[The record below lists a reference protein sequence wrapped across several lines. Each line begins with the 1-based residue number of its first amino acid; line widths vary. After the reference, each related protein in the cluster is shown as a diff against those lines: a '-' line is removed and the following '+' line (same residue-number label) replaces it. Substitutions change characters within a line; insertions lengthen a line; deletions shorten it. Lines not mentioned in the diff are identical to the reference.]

1 MQINKEITTQ
11 LNRNTTKLSKTIRL
25 GRKTKKTILN
35 TITYIL
41 LITFSIYSLFPI
53 VWAFLTAIKPKDEV
67 MSSTPKLFTSSPTLE
82 NFRSVIF
89 ETQFPTYFLN
99 SVIVSFGSVLLSIAI
114 GVLAAYTLSRLNKAP
129 GVKMLGL
136 GMLFAQMVPVVLLM
150 IPLYR
155 IMMNMSLL
163 DSYLGLIISYTVF
176 AVPIITWMLKG
187 FFDTIPIEIEESA
200 MLDGCNKFILI
211 VRIMIPLSVPA
222 IVSAGI
228 YALVH
233 AWSEFV
239 LTFTFVSDD
248 TMRTLSTGVFNFMGL
263 WIVDWGRLMAA
274 AVLIV
279 VPIAIVF
286 TFIQKYLVSGLTAGS
301 TKG

>member
-1 MQINKEITTQ
+1 M
-11 LNRNTTKLSKTIRL
+11 KLT
-25 GRKTKKTILN
+25 RKTKRKLLN
-35 TITYIL
+35 VVTYFF
-41 LITFSIYSLFPI
+41 LIIASIYSLFPI
-53 VWAFLTAIKPKDEV
+53 LWAFLTAIKPADEV
-67 MSSTPKLFTSSPTLE
+67 RSANPSLLTSNPTFE
-82 NFRSVIF
+82 NFRSVLF
-89 ETQFPTYFLN
+89 ETQFPRYFLN
-99 SVIVSFGSVLLSIAI
+99 SVIVSFGSVLLSIFI
-114 GVLAAYTLSRLNKAP
+114 GVLAAYALSRLSKAP
-129 GVKMLGL
+129 GVKALGV
-136 GMLFAQMVPVVLLM
+136 GMLLAQMVPVVLLM

-155 IMMNMSLL
+155 IMMNMGLL

-187 FFDTIPIEIEESA
+187 FFDTIPVEIEESA
-200 MLDGCNKFILI
+200 MLDGCSKFYLVI
-211 VRIMIPLSVPA
+211 RIMLPLSVPA

-248 TMRTLSTGVFNFMGL
+248 SMRTLSTGVFNFMGL

-274 AVLIV
+274 AILIII
-279 VPIAIVF
+279 PIAIVF

>member
-1 MQINKEITTQ
+1 MHLSRKNKKRI
-11 LNRNTTKLSKTIRL
+11 LSIV
-25 GRKTKKTILN
+25 
-35 TITYIL
+35 TYFFL
-41 LITFSIYSLFPI
+41 LIASIYSLFPI
-53 VWAFLTAIKPKDEV
+53 FWAFLTAIKPADEV
-67 MSSTPKLFTSSPTLE
+67 RSSTPTLFTANPTFE
-82 NFRSVIF
+82 NFRSVLF
-89 ETQFPTYFLN
+89 ETQFPRYFLN
-99 SVIVSFGSVLLSIAI
+99 SVIVSVGSVLLSIFI
-114 GVLAAYTLSRLNKAP
+114 GVLAAYALSRLSKSP
-129 GVKMLGL
+129 GVKTLGV
-136 GMLFAQMVPVVLLM
+136 GMLLAQMVPVVLLM

-155 IMMNMSLL
+155 IMMNMGLL
-163 DSYLGLIISYTVF
+163 DSYTGLIISYTVF

-200 MLDGCNKFILI
+200 MLDGCNKFYLI
-211 VRIMIPLSVPA
+211 IRIMLPLSVPA

-248 TMRTLSTGVFNFMGL
+248 SMRTLSTGVFNFMGL

-274 AVLIV
+274 AILIII
-279 VPIAIVF
+279 PIAIVF